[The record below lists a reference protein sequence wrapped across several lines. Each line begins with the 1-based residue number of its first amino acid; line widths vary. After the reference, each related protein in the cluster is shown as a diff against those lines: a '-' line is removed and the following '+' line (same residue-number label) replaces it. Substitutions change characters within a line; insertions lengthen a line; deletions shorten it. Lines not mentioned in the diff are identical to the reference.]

1 MIIIFMDENVFGIL
15 IIGLICGKVSEILER
30 FVEC

>member
-1 MIIIFMDENVFGIL
+1 MIIILMDENASGIL
-15 IIGLICGKVSEILER
+15 IIGLTCGKVSEILER